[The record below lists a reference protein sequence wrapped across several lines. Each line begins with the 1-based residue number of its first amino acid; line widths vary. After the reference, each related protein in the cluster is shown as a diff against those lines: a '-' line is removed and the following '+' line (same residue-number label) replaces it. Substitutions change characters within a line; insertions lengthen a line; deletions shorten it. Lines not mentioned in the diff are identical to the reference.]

1 MKLILKLVVAMII
14 GVILGLYGPM
24 WLTQGLVT
32 FKGIFSQFIGFMI
45 PLIILFFIM
54 SGIASLGKDSG
65 RMLSWTIVLAYGST
79 ILAGS
84 LAFLV
89 ASNVLPSL
97 LEAGAHE
104 TAKAVELKA
113 YFTIEVQPIFS
124 VMTSLVLAFV
134 FGIGIAM
141 TGAKTI
147 REVAVEG
154 CSIVEFM
161 LAKVL
166 IPLLPIYI
174 GCLFAE
180 MAAEGTVFATL
191 QTFGKVL
198 IMAIGMH
205 ITWLI
210 CLFTVTGIANGKNP
224 LHLIKSMLPAY
235 LTAVGTMSSAATIPV
250 TLRSARNMGVSE
262 PVVNFVIPLCATIHL
277 SGSTITLVTCT
288 TAVMLMTAGMAVPTW
303 AIMFPFIM
311 MLGVTM
317 VAAPGVP
324 GGAVMAALGVLAS
337 MLGFSEASLG
347 LMIALYM
354 AQDSFGT
361 ACNVTGDGV
370 IALWIDRI
378 MGKSKG
384 ETPVEP
390 VAQG

>member
-1 MKLILKLVVAMII
+1 MSRTLSLSTSAFVPEVFAPVKLTGHESLN
-14 GVILGLYGPM
+14 GLFEY
-24 WLTQGLVT
+24 Q
-32 FKGIFSQFIGFMI
+32 
-45 PLIILFFIM
+45 LIIKTPDLEGHEFY
-54 SGIASLGKDSG
+54 AQ
-65 RMLSWTIVLAYGST
+65 YGSK
-79 ILAGS
+79 S
-84 LAFLV
+84 P
-89 ASNVLPSL
+89 ASNVDL
-97 LEAGAHE
+97 
-104 TAKAVELKA
+104 TAW
-113 YFTIEVQPIFS
+113 
-124 VMTSLVLAFV
+124 LAD
-134 FGIGIAM
+134 
-141 TGAKTI
+141 
-147 REVAVEG
+147 
-154 CSIVEFM
+154 
-161 LAKVL
+161 
-166 IPLLPIYI
+166 
-174 GCLFAE
+174 
-180 MAAEGTVFATL
+180 GTVFSTL

-198 IMAIGMH
+198 LMAVAMH

-210 CLFTVTGIANGKNP
+210 CLFTISGIANGKNP
-224 LHLIKSMLPAY
+224 VHLIKSMLPAY

-250 TLRSARNMGVSE
+250 TLRSTRNMGVSE

-324 GGAVMAALGVLAS
+324 GGAVMAALGVLGS

-378 MGKSKG
+378 MGKSK
-384 ETPVEP
+384 E
-390 VAQG
+390 VAPIESVQ